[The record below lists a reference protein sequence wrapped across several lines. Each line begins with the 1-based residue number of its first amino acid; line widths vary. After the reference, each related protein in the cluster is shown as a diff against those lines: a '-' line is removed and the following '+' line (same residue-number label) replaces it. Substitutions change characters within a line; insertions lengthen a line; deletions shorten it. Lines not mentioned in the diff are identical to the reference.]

1 MNAGLLFYQAHR
13 TALCE
18 QAVKKHAARM
28 RIDVASVNASA
39 RADGLCRALA
49 AFLRDYP
56 LVYLIGAVG
65 DGRLLSIPPVCQ
77 ALHVPLNARGE
88 PERVKPLPGFDADGY
103 LLESRTQAILLLPD
117 LPDELNI
124 QLPGA
129 ERRLAEKFGLEPPK
143 PKAKIDYEALVDR
156 SFAEAQL

>member
-1 MNAGLLFYQAHR
+1 MNAGLLFYQARR

-18 QAVKKHAARM
+18 QTVKTHAARL
-28 RIDVASVNASA
+28 RIDIASVNASA

-49 AFLRDYP
+49 
-56 LVYLIGAVG
+56 AVG

-124 QLPGA
+124 QLPGT

-143 PKAKIDYEALVDR
+143 PKAKIDYEELVDR
-156 SFAEAQL
+156 SFAEARL